1 LIRKGVVGMALKEL
15 PLVDIVIFGGHG
27 DLALRKIMPALYY
40 LFWQNHLDPRSRIFS
55 TVRSDE
61 TEEEHRQLVLDK
73 FREFHP
79 DNIYSDETWSV
90 FASQLFVTKM
100 DISDAANY
108 QPLANALNE
117 FPDRERINYLSTPSS
132 LFGDICTALNANG
145 LITSKSR
152 VVLEKPIGHNLNSF
166 KEIDDTVSAVF
177 LESSIFRIDHYLGK
191 DTVQNLLALRFSNTL
206 FLPLWNNKSIDHVQ
220 ITVAETV
227 GVEGRWGYYDKYGAM
242 RDMVQNH
249 LMQLLCL
256 IAMEPPRSLES
267 DSDSVRNEKVK
278 VLKSLRKLSSRE
290 VAEKT
295 VRGQY
300 KEGVSCN
307 KSVPGY
313 LEDDDKV
320 RESDTETFV
329 AVKAEIEN
337 WTWNGVP
344 FYLRTGKRMS
354 GRFSEI
360 VIQFKDVPHSIFP
373 NDGKALEPNKL
384 IIHIQPE
391 ESIRL
396 LLMNKVPGLSQGMRL
411 RPVELELNVV
421 PDDPRSPTAYER
433 LLLDVIKND
442 ATLFMRRDEVEA
454 AWEWADNILDTWHE
468 ENITVKKYSAGTDGP
483 SSAVALIERDG
494 RSWHEDS

>member
-1 LIRKGVVGMALKEL
+1 MAAKEL
-15 PLVDIVIFGGHG
+15 PLVDIIIFGGHG

-55 TVRSDE
+55 TLRSDDTNE
-61 TEEEHRQLVLDK
+61 QHRELVFNK

-79 DNIYSDETWSV
+79 DNFFSEETWSI
-90 FASQLFVTKM
+90 FSSQLFCTKM
-100 DISDAANY
+100 DISNAADY

-117 FPDRERINYLSTPSS
+117 FPDRDRINYLSTPSS
-132 LFGDICTALNANG
+132 LFGDICTALSQTG
-145 LITSKSR
+145 LVTQKSR
-152 VVLEKPIGHNLNSF
+152 VVLEKPIGHNLDSF
-166 KEIDDTVSAVF
+166 KKIDDTVAAVF

-191 DTVQNLLALRFSNTL
+191 DTVQNILALRFSNTL
-206 FLPLWNNKSIDHVQ
+206 FIPLWDNKSIDHVQ

-256 IAMEPPRSLES
+256 VAMEPPRSLQK

-278 VLKSLRKLSSRE
+278 VLKSLRKLSNRE

-300 KEGVSCN
+300 KHGVSN
-307 KSVPGY
+307 KLSVPGY
-313 LEDDDKV
+313 LEDDDKIH
-320 RESDTETFV
+320 ESDTETFV
-329 AVKAEIEN
+329 AVKAEIDN

-373 NDGKALEPNKL
+373 NDGKPLEPNKL

-396 LLMNKVPGLSQGMRL
+396 LLMNKVPGLGEGMRL
-411 RPVELELNVV
+411 RPVELELNIAGN
-421 PDDPRSPTAYER
+421 DPRSPNAYER
-433 LLLDVIKND
+433 LLLDVVKND
-442 ATLFMRRDEVEA
+442 ASLFMRRDEVEA
-454 AWEWADNILDTWHE
+454 AWQWADTILEAWE
-468 ENITVKKYSAGTDGP
+468 EDGIKVKKYSAGTDGP

-494 RSWHEDS
+494 RSWHEDA

>member
-1 LIRKGVVGMALKEL
+1 MEKAL
-15 PLVDIVIFGGHG
+15 PVVDIVIFGGHG

-40 LFWQNHLDPRSRIFS
+40 LFLNNYIDPSSRIFS
-55 TVRSDE
+55 TVRKPVSNE
-61 TEEEHRQLVLDK
+61 QHRDLVLNK
-73 FREFHP
+73 FKGFHP
-79 DNIYSDETWSV
+79 DNHFTEESWAIFS
-90 FASQLFVTKM
+90 SQLFSLEM

-108 QPLANALNE
+108 KPLATALNE
-117 FPDRERINYLSTPSS
+117 FPDRDRVNYLSTPSS
-132 LFGDICTALNANG
+132 LFGDICIALKETG
-145 LITSKSR
+145 LATNNSR
-152 VVLEKPIGHNLNSF
+152 VVMEKPIGHDLKSF
-166 KEIDDTVSAVF
+166 KEIDDLVAAVF
-177 LESSIFRIDHYLGK
+177 PETNIFRIDHYLGK
-191 DTVQNLLALRFSNTL
+191 DTVQNILALRFSNTL
-206 FLPLWNNKSIDHVQ
+206 FMPLWNNKSIDHVQ

-256 IAMEPPRSLES
+256 VAMEPPRSLQS
-267 DSDSVRNEKVK
+267 SSDSVRNEKVK
-278 VLKSLRKLSSRE
+278 VLKSLRKMSKKE
-290 VAEKT
+290 VSEKT

-300 KEGVSCN
+300 KSGVSTN
-307 KSVPGY
+307 KAVPGY

-329 AVKAEIEN
+329 ALRADIDN
-337 WTWNGVP
+337 WTWSGVP

-360 VIQFKDVPHSIFP
+360 IIQFKDIPHSIFP
-373 NDGKALEPNKL
+373 NDGKPLEPNKL

-396 LLMNKVPGLSQGMRL
+396 LMMNKIPGLGKGMRL
-411 RPVELELNVV
+411 RPVELELNIAE
-421 PDDPRSPTAYER
+421 DDPRSPTAYER
-433 LLLDVIKND
+433 LLLDVVKND

-454 AWEWADNILDTWHE
+454 AWNWADNILHTWDE
-468 ENITVKKYSAGTDGP
+468 DNIKVKKYVSGTDGP

-494 RSWHEDS
+494 RSWHEDA